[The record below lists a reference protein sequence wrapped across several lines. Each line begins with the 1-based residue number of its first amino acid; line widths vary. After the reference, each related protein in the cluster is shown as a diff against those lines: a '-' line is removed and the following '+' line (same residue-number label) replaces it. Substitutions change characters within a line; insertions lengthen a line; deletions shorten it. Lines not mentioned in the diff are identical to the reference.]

1 MFLLP
6 GRNFI
11 LFFAT
16 CLCLLGVSSL
26 QIPRMQKLLHTNKT
40 VSVKTLQRELDLERT
55 RLNLIKK
62 IPSFGYDNVIANFAY
77 LWFLQYFGDD
87 EVRSKTGYNLS
98 PEYFEIILA
107 RDPRFI
113 NAYLGLSTS
122 TSMYAAM
129 PEFSIKLME
138 KGLKSL
144 SPFAPTKSYYVWRY
158 KGIDELL
165 FLGQALKAR
174 QSFEKSADWASY
186 HSDEESQHARAIS
199 KKTAEFLERNPDST
213 YARIATWVMVLN
225 NQVDKKTRQRAIL
238 EIKALGG
245 DVTENPDG
253 THKIKLPK
261 KD

>member
-1 MFLLP
+1 MFLLS
-6 GRNFI
+6 GRNLI

-16 CLCLLGVSSL
+16 CLCMLGVSSL
-26 QIPRMQKLLHTNKT
+26 QMPRMQKLLHSNKT
-40 VSVKTLQRELDLERT
+40 VPVKTLQRELDLERT
-55 RLNLIKK
+55 RLNLMEK

-87 EVRSKTGYNLS
+87 EVRSKTNYSLS
-98 PEYFEIILA
+98 PQYFEIILA

-113 NAYLGLSTS
+113 TAYLGLSTS

-129 PEFSIKLME
+129 PEYSIKLME

-165 FLGQALKAR
+165 FLGQSLKAR
-174 QSFEKSADWASY
+174 QSFEKTSEWASH
-186 HSDEESQHARAIS
+186 HSDEESKQATAIS
-199 KKTAEFLERNPDST
+199 KKTAEFLSRNPNST
-213 YARIATWVMVLN
+213 YARIATWAMVLN
-225 NQVDKKTRQRAIL
+225 NQVDDKTRQRAIR
-238 EIKALGG
+238 EIQALGG
-245 DVTENPDG
+245 DVTNNTDG
-253 THKIKLPK
+253 THKIKLPE

>member
-1 MFLLP
+1 MFPLS
-6 GRNFI
+6 GRKFI
-11 LFFAT
+11 LSFAT
-16 CLCLLGVSSL
+16 CLCMLGVSSL
-26 QIPRMQKLLHTNKT
+26 QMPRMQKLLHSNKT
-40 VSVKTLQRELDLERT
+40 VSVKTLHRELDLERT
-55 RLNLIKK
+55 RLNLMEK

-87 EVRSKTGYNLS
+87 EVRSKTDYNLS

-113 NAYLGLSTS
+113 TAYLGLSTS

-129 PEFSIKLME
+129 PEYSIKLME

-165 FLGQALKAR
+165 FLGQSLKAR
-174 QSFEKSADWASY
+174 QSFEKTAEWASH
-186 HSDEESQHARAIS
+186 HSDEESKQATAIS
-199 KKTAEFLERNPDST
+199 KKTVEFLSRNPNST
-213 YARIATWVMVLN
+213 YARIATWAIVLN
-225 NQVDKKTRQRAIL
+225 NQVDDKTRQRAIR

-245 DVTENPDG
+245 DVSRNPDG
-253 THKIKLPK
+253 TNKIKLSK

>member
-1 MFLLP
+1 M
-6 GRNFI
+6 
-11 LFFAT
+11 
-16 CLCLLGVSSL
+16 
-26 QIPRMQKLLHTNKT
+26 PRMQKLLHSSKT
-40 VSVKTLQRELDLERT
+40 VPVKTLQREIDLERT
-55 RLNLIKK
+55 RLNVIKK
-62 IPSFGYDNVIANFAY
+62 IPSFGYDNVIANLAY

-113 NAYLGLSTS
+113 TAYLGLSTS

-165 FLGQALKAR
+165 FLGQSLKAR

-186 HSDEESQHARAIS
+186 HSDEESQQARAIS
-199 KKTAEFLERNPDST
+199 EKTAEFLSRNPNST
-213 YARIATWVMVLN
+213 YARIATWAMVLN
-225 NQVDKKTRQRAIL
+225 NQLDEKTRQRAIR

-245 DVTENPDG
+245 DVINSPDG
-253 THKIKLPK
+253 THKIKLSK

>member
-1 MFLLP
+1 MFSLSS
-6 GRNFI
+6 RNFI
-11 LFFAT
+11 LSFAT

-26 QIPRMQKLLHTNKT
+26 QMPRMQKLLHSSKT
-40 VSVKTLQRELDLERT
+40 IPVKTLQRELDLERT
-55 RLNLIKK
+55 RLNVINK

-87 EVRSKTGYNLS
+87 EVREKTGYSLS
-98 PEYFEIILA
+98 PKYFEIILS

-113 NAYLGLSTS
+113 TAYLGLSTS

-129 PEFSIKLME
+129 PEVSIKLME

-144 SPFAPTKSYYVWRY
+144 SPFAPTNSYYVWRY

-165 FLGQALKAR
+165 FLGESLKAR
-174 QSFEKSADWASY
+174 RSFEKSADWASH
-186 HSDEESQHARAIS
+186 HSDEDSKQAAILS
-199 KKTAEFLERNPDST
+199 KKTVEFLSRNPNST
-213 YARIATWVMVLN
+213 YARIATWTMVLN
-225 NQVDKKTRQRAIL
+225 NQVDKKTRQRAIS

-245 DVTENPDG
+245 DVIDNPDG
-253 THKIKLPK
+253 TYKIKLPK